1 MIKYM
6 CKNNFRRCKMKTV
19 IFKKDGKS
27 LDMFEV
33 MDVVRA
39 IETFT
44 AVNETKDGKPDY
56 YVMYFSV
63 EIDNKHLYLVIAE
76 PYLFESNNKHT
87 EIKIK
92 ELNMDVLIESTHEA
106 TIYSYSIE
114 NKPMNDK
121 IMLYYLLS
129 KLLDSNNYKLTQEPD
144 TVFISE

>member
-1 MIKYM
+1 
-6 CKNNFRRCKMKTV
+6 MKTV
-19 IFKKDGKS
+19 TFKKDGKS
-27 LDMFEV
+27 IDMFEV

-44 AVNETKDGKPDY
+44 AVSNDGAPDY
-56 YVMYFSV
+56 YVMYFSI
-63 EIDNKHLYLVIAE
+63 EIDNKHLYLVVAE

-92 ELNMDVLIESTHEA
+92 ELNMDVFIESTHEA
-106 TIYSYSIE
+106 TVYSYSIE
-114 NKPMNDK
+114 DKPINDK

-129 KLLDSNNYKLTQEPD
+129 KLLDSNNYRLTREPD